1 MARLQARLNVA
12 RLAASRLGDYYPS
25 AWIYI
30 NSLLISRPGAAQ
42 GLVVDKSLKL
52 SEALGDVPSTASFD
66 VRATTSPPQQ
76 GQAVYISLG
85 SADHRIF
92 GGQVISV
99 SQKQTRYHEKPEFAV
114 KCESNH
120 RLINRRLVTARFTS
134 TDAGVILRALVSSYT
149 SGFTATHVNSMGTVD
164 EIEFTRERMTRAIDR
179 VVNRVGGRWYLD
191 AYNDLHAWA
200 GEEPGAPTPAELTAT
215 GKQWNWRPE
224 RDISQVRTKVI
235 VIGGGHGVSQLAL
248 SGATQIFLDD
258 TAYLTG
264 VTTISAGR
272 HIYDVASVTDSGLG
286 SPYWI
291 ILSNSIG
298 NGDLQE
304 TLPIGAMVNVY
315 AVAQS
320 TTYQNSIAA
329 IEGGDGIH
337 EYSLTDGRLTQA
349 GALQRAQAEIGVYGP
364 IEHRGTYET
373 RDPNASVGRRVILNV
388 ASPTHITSVTA
399 RIQRVSLSHFEDST
413 RSWNTN
419 RAHLF
424 PQRAITYSSGAIRDV
439 TQILGDFE
447 RGGS

>member
-25 AWIYI
+25 VHIYI

-42 GLVVDKSLKL
+42 GLVVDKSLKM
-52 SEALGDVPSTASFD
+52 SEALGDVPFTASFD

-76 GQAVYISLG
+76 GQAVYICLG

-92 GGQVISV
+92 GGQVINV
-99 SQKQTRYHEKPEFAV
+99 SQKQTRYHDKPEFTVHA
-114 KCESNH
+114 ESNH
-120 RLINRRLVTARFTS
+120 RLLNRRLVTARFTS
-134 TDAGVILRALVSSYT
+134 TDAGVILKTLIT
-149 SGFTATHVNSMGTVD
+149 SFTAGFTAAHVGSMGQVD
-164 EIEFTRERMTRAIDR
+164 EIEFTRERVSRAVER

-191 AYNDLHAWA
+191 AYNDLHAFT
-200 GEEPGAPTPAELTAT
+200 GEEPGAPTPADLSTT
-215 GKQWNWRPE
+215 GKQWNWHPK
-224 RDISQVRTKVI
+224 RDVSQVRTKVI
-235 VIGGGHGVSQLAL
+235 VIGGGHALNQIALIGSTQL
-248 SGATQIFLDD
+248 FLDD
-258 TAYLTG
+258 TEYLTG
-264 VTTISAGR
+264 VTTISTGR
-272 HIYDVASVTDSGLG
+272 YIYDVASVNRLSA
-286 SPYWI
+286 PWFI
-291 ILSNSIG
+291 ILSNSLG
-298 NGDLQE
+298 NGNLLE
-304 TLPIGAMVNVY
+304 GLPIGAMVNVY

-349 GALQRAQAEIGVYGP
+349 GALQRAQAEIGAYGP
-364 IEHRGTYET
+364 IEHTGTYET
-373 RDPNASVGRRVILNV
+373 RDPNAAVGRRVILNA

-399 RIQRVSLSHFEDST
+399 RIQRVSVSRFEDST

-424 PQRAITYSSGAIRDV
+424 PQRAVTYSSGAVRDV